1 LIEKHKVGIGNII
14 VGANNDIIVQS
25 MINTDTG
32 NINSS
37 IHQITELAEAGC
49 QIVRIT
55 CRTIKEA
62 QNLKEIKSLLL
73 KKGIETP
80 LVADIHFNPKVAEH
94 AALYADKI
102 RINPGNYVDKR
113 REKSSFSDE
122 DFLLEKN
129 NIKNKLTSLVEIC
142 RRNSTSIRI
151 GVNHGSLSERMM
163 FAYGNT
169 AKGML
174 ESALEFIEIFREL
187 NFHDLV
193 ISLKASHVPIMIEAN
208 RLMYNEFRNRGFVY
222 PIHLGIT
229 EAGSG
234 IEARVKSAA
243 GIGSL
248 LAENIGDTIRV
259 SLTEDPI
266 EEIPFAKKL
275 ITKYGNHKRM
285 PLPRFKKNNADN
297 FELILNYNN
306 KDEEDLLINASVDF
320 TRLYNKKAYKK
331 LKIFHDGKE
340 QCELADTILQALGVK
355 YSKAE
360 IIACPSCGRTLFN
373 IIDELK
379 RVKKKTSHLKG
390 VKIAVMGCIVNGIG
404 EMAGADFG
412 YVGAGKGKVDI
423 YKEKLVIS
431 KNIDVENAVDELV
444 RLIRLSR
451 KIQGKEN

>member
-1 LIEKHKVGIGNII
+1 LIEKHKTRIGNII
-14 VGANNDIIVQS
+14 VGDDNDVIVQS
-25 MINTDTG
+25 MTNTDTG
-32 NINSS
+32 NINASVE
-37 IHQITELAEAGC
+37 QIVELAGAGC
-49 QIVRIT
+49 QIVRLT
-55 CRTIKEA
+55 CKNIKDA
-62 QNLKEIKSLLL
+62 QSLKEIKKSLSE
-73 KKGIETP
+73 KGIGIP
-80 LVADIHFNPKVAEH
+80 LAADIHFMPKIAEH

-102 RINPGNYVDKR
+102 RINPGNYIDKR
-113 REKSSFSDE
+113 KSKSSFSDDE
-122 DFLLEKN
+122 IQSQKN
-129 NIKNKLTSLVEIC
+129 NVKQSLTSLAEIC
-142 RRNSTSIRI
+142 KRNSTSIRI

-234 IEARVKSAA
+234 MEARVKSAA

-259 SLTEDPI
+259 SLTEDPV

-275 ITKYGNHKRM
+275 TARYAKRKILPM
-285 PLPRFKKNNADN
+285 PHSTENLTDDL
-297 FELILNYNN
+297 ELVLNYNN
-306 KDEEDLLINASVDF
+306 LNEEDLLISTSVDF
-320 TRLYNKKAYKK
+320 ARLCNIKAYKR
-331 LKIFHDGKE
+331 LKIFHNGKE
-340 QCELADTILQALGVK
+340 QGELADIILQALGIK

-360 IIACPSCGRTLFN
+360 FIACPSCGRTQFD
-373 IIDELK
+373 IIEELK
-379 RVKKKTSHLKG
+379 KVKEKTSHLKG
-390 VKIAVMGCIVNGIG
+390 LKIAVMGCIVNGLG

-423 YKEKLVIS
+423 YKQKLLIA
-431 KNIDVENAVDELV
+431 KNIDAEDAVDELV
-444 RLIRLSR
+444 KLIGQSGQ
-451 KIQGKEN
+451 IQEKEN